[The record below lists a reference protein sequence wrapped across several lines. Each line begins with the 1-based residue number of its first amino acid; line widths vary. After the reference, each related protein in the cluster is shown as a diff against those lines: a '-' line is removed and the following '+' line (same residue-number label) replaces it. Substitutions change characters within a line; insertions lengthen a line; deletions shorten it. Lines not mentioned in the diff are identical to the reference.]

1 MVAVVG
7 SAGHGKSSLL
17 MALAGYMPRK
27 RGDLAVHGEVA
38 LCSRTVILSGLK
50 PITQKDMISY
60 EV

>member
-50 PITQKDMISY
+50 PITQKD
-60 EV
+60 